1 MSPSE
6 RCIFVSMDITFREI
20 VHFYSEKIDLIF
32 LSLPLLAQMK
42 LVERG
47 RTERL
52 IQLNNSQK

>member
-32 LSLPLLAQMK
+32 FESTSTSTDEA
-42 LVERG
+42 
-47 RTERL
+47 
-52 IQLNNSQK
+52 S